1 MTILVTEDLANCPR
15 CESPAV
21 KTGERTRICNACG
34 LAWERKT
41 AEDEAD
47 IEADQAVRTRG
58 YAEEHGGASS
68 IGKGQSRW

>member
-1 MTILVTEDLANCPR
+1 MTLIVTEDLPTCPR
-15 CESPAV
+15 CDSPAT

-47 IEADQAVRTRG
+47 IEADQAVRTRE
-58 YAEEHGGASS
+58 YAEERGRVTS
-68 IGKGQSRW
+68 IGKGQQRW